1 MRNIAIVEDEDRA
14 AQALVAHIKEYEAQ
28 TGQNFQIFRFTNG
41 ADFLQDYRAIYA
53 VVFLDVQMPRM
64 NGLEAALQLR
74 RYDKNISIVFITN
87 LVQYALKGYEVDAVS
102 YLIKPVSY
110 YDFSMKFKKALDIY
124 LLNEDRSFTVNT
136 PGGLC
141 RISTD
146 KLMYVE
152 IMNHRLFYHLIDGV
166 IEMTGVLSGVE
177 QQLRQFGFL
186 RCNQCYLVNP
196 KFIVKVNGSTMQVG
210 DNLLQ
215 ISRPRRAAFLAQL
228 ANWYAGTG
236 DEQA

>member
-1 MRNIAIVEDEDRA
+1 MRNIAIVEDEDLA
-14 AQALVAHIKEYEAQ
+14 AQALIDHIKQYEAQ
-28 TGQNFQIFRFTNG
+28 TGQRFQIFRFVNG
-41 ADFLQDYRAIYA
+41 ADFLEDYRAVYA
-53 VVFLDVQMPRM
+53 VVFLDVQMPKM
-64 NGLEAALQLR
+64 NGLETALQLR
-74 RYDKNISIVFITN
+74 RCDKNVSVIFITN

-152 IMNHRLFYHLIDGV
+152 IMNHRLFYHLIDDV

-177 QQLRQFGFL
+177 QQLNRFGFL
-186 RCNQCYLVNP
+186 RCNKCYLVNP
-196 KFIVKVNGSTMQVG
+196 KFIVKVKSSTVQVG

-215 ISRPRRAAFLAQL
+215 ISRPRRAAFLAEL
-228 ANWYAGTG
+228 ANWYAGSVG
-236 DEQA
+236 GE

>member
-1 MRNIAIVEDEDRA
+1 MRNIAIVEDEDLA
-14 AQALVAHIKEYEAQ
+14 AQALIDHIKQYEAQ
-28 TGQNFQIFRFTNG
+28 TGQSFQIFRFANG
-41 ADFLQDYRAIYA
+41 ADFLQDYRAVYA
-53 VVFLDVQMPRM
+53 VVFLDVQMPKM
-64 NGLEAALQLR
+64 NGLETALQLR
-74 RYDKNISIVFITN
+74 RCDKNVSIIFITN

-146 KLMYVE
+146 RLMYVE
-152 IMNHRLFYHLIDGV
+152 IMNHRLFYHLIDDV

-177 QQLRQFGFL
+177 QQLSRFGFL
-186 RCNQCYLVNP
+186 RCNKCYLVNP
-196 KFIVKVNGSTMQVG
+196 KFIVKVKGSTVQVG

-215 ISRPRRAAFLAQL
+215 IGRPRRAAFLAEL
-228 ANWYAGTG
+228 ANWYAGSAG
-236 DEQA
+236 GE

>member
-1 MRNIAIVEDEDRA
+1 MRNIAIVEDEDLA
-14 AQALVAHIKEYEAQ
+14 AQALIDHIKQYEAQ
-28 TGQNFQIFRFTNG
+28 TGQSFQIFRFANG
-41 ADFLQDYRAIYA
+41 ADFLQDYRAVYA

-64 NGLEAALQLR
+64 NGLETALQLR
-74 RYDKNISIVFITN
+74 RCDKNVSIIFITN

-152 IMNHRLFYHLIDGV
+152 IMNHRLFYHLIDDV

-177 QQLRQFGFL
+177 QQLNRFGFL
-186 RCNQCYLVNP
+186 RCNKCYLVNP
-196 KFIVKVNGSTMQVG
+196 KFIVKVKGSTVQVG

-215 ISRPRRAAFLAQL
+215 ISSPRRAAFLAEL
-228 ANWYAGTG
+228 ANWYAGSARG
-236 DEQA
+236 E

>member
-1 MRNIAIVEDEDRA
+1 MR
-14 AQALVAHIKEYEAQ
+14 
-28 TGQNFQIFRFTNG
+28 QN
-41 ADFLQDYRAIYA
+41 
-53 VVFLDVQMPRM
+53 V
-64 NGLEAALQLR
+64 
-74 RYDKNISIVFITN
+74 SIVFITN

-152 IMNHRLFYHLIDGV
+152 IMNHRLFYHLIDDV

-177 QQLRQFGFL
+177 QQLRRFGFL
-186 RCNQCYLVNP
+186 RCNKCYLVNP
-196 KFIVKVNGSTMQVG
+196 KFIVKVKGSTVQVG

-215 ISRPRRAAFLAQL
+215 ISRPRRAAFLAEL
-228 ANWYAGTG
+228 ANWYAGAAG
-236 DEQA
+236 GE